1 MPRLDRLQ
9 SIWGCRAMALRAMG
23 HVDRTG
29 FRNRTSP
36 PTTWL
41 LSSRH
46 VPHHALARLALAV
59 AAYCIGATELATTG
73 PLPRIADGVRRSTDR
88 TPHNHDNRTGE
99 HSMGPLDGRTA
110 LVTGASRGI
119 GRAIAQRLAADGALV
134 AVHYNTDE
142 ASARRTVDHIT
153 ENGGAAF
160 PLPGPLG
167 TAGDVDRVYQRLDEA
182 LARRGLPITLHVL
195 VNNAGHNT
203 HGSIHTVRPDDF
215 DHLINVHAKAPL
227 FLIQQALPRLPDHAR
242 IINITSAATRVAL
255 PTSLAYTM
263 AKAAL
268 QSLSPTLAKELGTR
282 SITINNIAPGVT
294 QTDLNKHR
302 WETPEARAQ
311 NAQHTALQRVGHPTD
326 IADIAA
332 FLASD
337 QARWI
342 TGQTIDATGGSH
354 L

>member
-1 MPRLDRLQ
+1 
-9 SIWGCRAMALRAMG
+9 
-23 HVDRTG
+23 
-29 FRNRTSP
+29 
-36 PTTWL
+36 
-41 LSSRH
+41 
-46 VPHHALARLALAV
+46 
-59 AAYCIGATELATTG
+59 
-73 PLPRIADGVRRSTDR
+73 
-88 TPHNHDNRTGE
+88 
-99 HSMGPLDGRTA
+99 MGPLDGRTA

-153 ENGGAAF
+153 EHGGAAF